1 MAVERVI
8 SSRCFD
14 CDTPYSGRDLVCGP
28 CGGRAYRRSNVD
40 STDRELL
47 VLRLRGSIQR
57 KERELRKWE
66 SIVASYE
73 DY

>member
-1 MAVERVI
+1 MATERVI
-8 SSRCFD
+8 ASQCFD
-14 CDTPYSGRDLVCGP
+14 CGASYSGRDLVCSA
-28 CGGRAYRRSNVD
+28 CGTRAYRVSNTD